1 MQAIRRSATLPKWR
15 PTSLPTTVT
24 NEAQMLQYREWSTRA
39 MQEFGAE
46 VLVRGGNAA
55 ALEGAWQPQRVV
67 VLKFKGRATAQAY
80 YDSATYTQARRVRE
94 GAGRI
99 DMIVVDGVN

>member
-1 MQAIRRSATLPKWR
+1 MSAYIIADV
-15 PTSLPTTVT
+15 TVT
-24 NEAQMLQYREWSTRA
+24 NEAQMLKYREWSTLA
-39 MQEFGAE
+39 MQEFAAE

-55 ALEGAWQPQRVV
+55 PLEGAWRPARVV
-67 VLKFKGRATAQAY
+67 VLKFEDRATAQAY
-80 YDSATYTQARRVRE
+80 YDSATYTQARCVRE

>member
-1 MQAIRRSATLPKWR
+1 MPSAYIIADV
-15 PTSLPTTVT
+15 TVT
-24 NEAQMLQYREWSTRA
+24 NEAQMVQYREWSTRA

-46 VLVRGGNAA
+46 VLVRGGNPA

-67 VLKFKGRATAQAY
+67 VLKFKDRATAQAY
-80 YDSATYTQARRVRE
+80 YDSATYTQARKVRE
-94 GAGRI
+94 GAGSI

>member
-1 MQAIRRSATLPKWR
+1 MSAYIIADV
-15 PTSLPTTVT
+15 TST
-24 NEAQMLQYREWSTRA
+24 NEAQMVKSREWSTLA
-39 MQEFGAE
+39 LQEFGTE
-46 VLVRGGNAA
+46 VLVRGCNAA
-55 ALEGAWQPQRVV
+55 PLEGAWRPARVV